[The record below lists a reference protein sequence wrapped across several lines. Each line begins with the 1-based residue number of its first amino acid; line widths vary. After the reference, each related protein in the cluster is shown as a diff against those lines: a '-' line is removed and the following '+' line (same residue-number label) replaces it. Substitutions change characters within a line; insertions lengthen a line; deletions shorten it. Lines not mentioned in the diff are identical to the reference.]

1 MTAALIGL
9 LALACWLLLRAAGA
23 PHHRLRKVLSGGTG
37 TSIRVPGIPPAGAGI
52 LARIRPPRA
61 ARDAIPMTVVVQQL
75 AALLKGGR
83 TPAQLWDELWFL
95 HAGDAGPAG
104 SPDGGAGS
112 AAAPGADPLAL
123 LNAARAAAR
132 RGTSV
137 AEAIRN
143 AVPASPGAGRHG
155 GRTAGLHPDY
165 RVWEELAACFDV
177 AETSGCPLAD
187 VLTRFAAQLEAETDA
202 EAARQT
208 ALAGP
213 KATVRLLTWLPAIG
227 FGLGLLLGIDPV
239 QTMLGT
245 PAGIAALAAGL
256 ALTAAGRFWSSRL
269 VRAAAALP
277 P

>member
-23 PHHRLRKVLSGGTG
+23 PHRRLRRVLSGGAG
-37 TSIRVPGIPPAGAGI
+37 PGFPSPRVPPAGKGI

-83 TPAQLWDELWFL
+83 TPGQLWDELWFL
-95 HAGDAGPAG
+95 HAADAGPAG
-104 SPDGGAGS
+104 PLDDGAGP
-112 AAAPGADPLAL
+112 AAAHGADPLAL
-123 LNAARAAAR
+123 LSAARAAAR

-143 AVPASPGAGRHG
+143 AVPPRAGAGRHG
-155 GRTAGLHPDY
+155 GRATGPHPDY

-177 AETSGCPLAD
+177 AETSGCPLAE
-187 VLTRFAAQLEAETDA
+187 VLTRFAAQLEAESDA

-239 QTMLGT
+239 ETMLGT

-256 ALTAAGRFWSSRL
+256 ALTAAGRIWSSRL
-269 VRAAAALP
+269 VRAAAAIP

>member
-9 LALACWLLLRAAGA
+9 LALASWLLLRAAGA
-23 PHHRLRKVLSGGTG
+23 PHRRLRRVLSGGAG
-37 TSIRVPGIPPAGAGI
+37 PGFLSPRVPPAGAGI
-52 LARIRPPRA
+52 LARIRPPSA
-61 ARDAIPMTVVVQQL
+61 ARDAVPMTVVVQQL

-83 TPAQLWDELWFL
+83 TPAQLWDELWLL
-95 HAGDAGPAG
+95 HADDAGPAG
-104 SPDGGAGS
+104 PLYGGAGS

-123 LNAARAAAR
+123 LSAARAAAR

-143 AVPASPGAGRHG
+143 AVPPKPVAGRHG
-155 GRTAGLHPDY
+155 SRAGAHPDY

-177 AETSGCPLAD
+177 AETSGCPLAE
-187 VLTRFAAQLEAETDA
+187 VLTRFAAQLEAESDA

-239 QTMLGT
+239 ETMLGN
-245 PAGIAALAAGL
+245 PAGLVALAAGL
-256 ALTAAGRFWSSRL
+256 TLTAAGRIWSSRL